1 MGELRD
7 RRVNRA
13 APGQKEGVKMAWG
26 KKDSLGTD
34 EKLDTILGKGTSFN
48 GEMET
53 VGGIRID
60 GRFKGSIKASG
71 DVIVGEGAHIE
82 AKVSGRNVLIA
93 GEIRGQVEASG
104 KMELTLT
111 GKLFGNLRATKVYVE
126 EGAVFQ
132 GECKTFA
139 EAVPDIEVRG
149 EDKELS

>member
-1 MGELRD
+1 
-7 RRVNRA
+7 
-13 APGQKEGVKMAWG
+13 MAWG

-34 EKLDTILGKGTSFN
+34 EKLDTILGKDTNFK
-48 GEMET
+48 GEIET

-71 DVIVGEGAHIE
+71 DVILGEGAYIE

-93 GEIRGQVEASG
+93 GEVRGQVEASG

-111 GKLFGNLRATKVYVE
+111 GKLFGNLLAAKIYVE

-139 EAVPDIEVRG
+139 EAAPGIKVRG
-149 EDKELS
+149 EDQELG

>member
-1 MGELRD
+1 
-7 RRVNRA
+7 
-13 APGQKEGVKMAWG
+13 MAWG
-26 KKDSLGTD
+26 RKDSLSTD
-34 EKLDTILGKGTSFN
+34 EKLDTILGKDTNFK
-48 GEMET
+48 GEIET

-71 DVIVGEGAHIE
+71 DVILGEGAYIE

-93 GEIRGQVEASG
+93 GELRGQVEASG

-111 GKLFGNLRATKVYVE
+111 GKLLGNLLAAKMYVE

-139 EAVPDIEVRG
+139 EAAPDIEVRG
-149 EDKELS
+149 EDQELG